1 MKRQLAVFLLFAFS
15 FAAVSAPKWGVTGKN
30 PGTFESKDDY
40 MLFRIPRQTKGSSS
54 VFFCYFDGKKAAK
67 FTGFKVRARALN
79 PESVK
84 KQVIFCLWGKGNA
97 RYWANIR
104 LKSMEWQ
111 EEFIQFSGSPIPG
124 CKIRFS
130 PEADPAS
137 LAEVTSLQIFGT
149 DRNAGAGGIE
159 FALTAPVLSNGTE
172 FSPVPPAGKSD
183 RKLKLDAPRSITP
196 LDLPIRIDHHTRPV
210 AKDGIF
216 YQDGKPVFYLGA
228 NLSGVHPEQ
237 VKGRDRNKRLRELFH
252 NDPIYLKMLNEK
264 EYNALGMNSMELQP
278 VTDTVLCF
286 DNPFP
291 LHPVLQAGLRK
302 YVTWASWGKPGK
314 RAGVREK
321 TIRSIYEA
329 HTEQLKLLGGMP
341 LIADF
346 TQGFNSGALMRE
358 QLRDSGL
365 PKDGLEEING
375 WITALS
381 TPWCSSHPF
390 GAPMENVYFK
400 AAAYWMLKN
409 GANPWIY
416 ELWNEMHYFNCTC
429 AENRKRFVLFL
440 KDKYGSL
447 DALNR
452 EWNTR
457 FKSYQEII
465 EVHSYRGCRGLW
477 ADWMK
482 FMGNV
487 FQEAILRAA
496 AEIRTVDD
504 RPNTYI
510 TWQIANASIFY
521 PTQGGDFYKGA
532 QAVDVFA
539 YEGGMRFVR
548 DAGKNVNLLEEVLLG
563 WGGQHSH
570 KFFIDFCRAL
580 APDKPLMNLEM
591 YRGGTMPATENVFVT
606 GLWNEVIHGASSAQ
620 YYVWWMHPRIEPGKS
635 AFAGYLKNSL
645 LSPYDVPRKSL
656 DGLKQFQEEF
666 NRLAPYVAARP
677 RIRGKAALLFSQPTV
692 RQDPSVRSWKGQR
705 WNVRDRVLN
714 AYEAIHLSHYPTDVI
729 LEEHL
734 REGRAANYS
743 AILVPGTEY
752 AYQTTVP
759 ALLEFVRGGGTL
771 IVTGSG
777 LLYDEYGK
785 RLDDSLLFGLSRS
798 EFPEKQNDLL
808 LLDARKGLPQKIK
821 SDAAHS
827 VKLKTARKFLAFQSG
842 ACAVAEN
849 RIGKGR
855 VFYVAMENTSG
866 ADLIALYETL
876 LRRAKIGLDA
886 DVTLENGSFA
896 YDVELQL
903 LNRGADQVHYLVNWT
918 PLRSGMYLLKPSW
931 KPGAGRW
938 YVTDLIS
945 RKALLVDGRQEWTEA
960 DLKRGIPLLL
970 PAQVRTLIL
979 VSTKPFENTAGTVSA
994 ADFRSEWT
1002 RLNHLEEKSRKERSR
1017 HAVSGKSSDLALQAF
1032 SGVNASACVP
1042 LNLRSAANMGLID
1055 EIDGDQKGGW
1065 LDQGDRDLRE
1075 LTPGKKTLAGVPFE
1089 ILNPEENNG
1098 KSCVMLRSAVRP
1110 YFASKAEIPCGL
1122 KAARLF
1128 FLHGGGWL
1136 SGEGEAA
1143 RYVIRYQD
1151 HSTKSVPVRIRQEIA
1166 DWNGLNHLPGAK
1178 LAWKGKN
1185 PVFSRIGLY
1194 AMEWRNPFPGKT
1206 IRSVELYPSS
1216 DKKGEATVGV
1226 IAVTAELYNPEGK
1239 GK

>member
-1 MKRQLAVFLLFAFS
+1 MKKQWTGVLLLAWSL
-15 FAAVSAPKWGVTGKN
+15 AAVSAPRWGVTGKN
-30 PGTFESKDDY
+30 PGTFESKGDA
-40 MLFRIPRQTKGSSS
+40 MIFRIPKQSKDSSS
-54 VFFCYFDGKKAAK
+54 VFFCYFDGKKAVK
-67 FTGFKVRARALN
+67 FSGFKIRARALT

-84 KQVIFCLWGKGNA
+84 KQVIFCLWGKGDA
-97 RYWANIR
+97 RYWANFR
-104 LKSMEWQ
+104 LNSMEWQ

-124 CKIRFS
+124 CKARFS
-130 PEADPAS
+130 PEADPDS

-149 DRNAGAGGIE
+149 VHNAGAGGIE
-159 FALTAPVLSNGTE
+159 FALTTPVLSNGTE
-172 FSPVPPAGKSD
+172 FSPAPPAGKAE
-183 RKLKLDAPRSITP
+183 RKLKRDAPRSITP
-196 LDLPIRIDHHTRPV
+196 LDLPIRMDHHTRPV

-216 YQDGKPVFYLGA
+216 YQEGKPVFYLGA

-237 VKGRDRNKRLRELFH
+237 VRGRDKNKRLRELFH
-252 NDPIYLKMLNEK
+252 NDPIYLRMLNEK

-286 DNPFP
+286 ENPFP

-321 TIRSIYEA
+321 SIRSIYEA

-346 TQGFNSGALMRE
+346 TQGFNSGALMLE
-358 QLRDSGL
+358 QVKDSGL
-365 PKDGLEEING
+365 PKEGLEEING
-375 WITALS
+375 WVTALS

-390 GAPMENVYFK
+390 GAPIENTYFK
-400 AAAYWMLKN
+400 AVAYWMLKN
-409 GANPWIY
+409 GANPWVY

-429 AENRKRFVLFL
+429 EENQKRFLLFL
-440 KDKYGSL
+440 KEKYGSL
-447 DALNR
+447 AALNR
-452 EWNTR
+452 EWNTQFR
-457 FKSYQEII
+457 SYDEILRM
-465 EVHSYRGCRGLW
+465 HSYRGCRGLW

-482 FMGNV
+482 FMGNL

-496 AEIRTVDD
+496 AEIRTVDK

-510 TWQIANASIFY
+510 TWQIANASVFY

-532 QAVDVFA
+532 QVVDVFG
-539 YEGGMRFVR
+539 YEGGMRFVKN
-548 DAGKNVNLLEEVLLG
+548 AGKKVGLLEEVLLG

-580 APDKPLMNLEM
+580 APDKPLINLEM
-591 YRGGTMPATENVFVT
+591 YRGNSAPATKNVFVT
-606 GLWNEVIHGASSAQ
+606 GLWNELIHGASSAQ

-677 RIRGKAALLFSQPTV
+677 RIRGKVALLFSQPTV

-714 AYEAIHLSHYPTDVI
+714 VYEAIHLSHYPTDVI

-734 REGRAANYS
+734 REGRAEKYS
-743 AILVPGTEY
+743 AILVPGTEF
-752 AYQTTVP
+752 AYQTTAP
-759 ALLEFVRGGGTL
+759 ALQDFVRRGGTL
-771 IVTGSG
+771 IATGSAF
-777 LLYDEYGK
+777 LYDEYGK
-785 RLDDSLLFGLSRS
+785 RLDDSILFGLSRS
-798 EFPEKQNDLL
+798 EFPEKQDDTLVL
-808 LLDARKGLPQKIK
+808 SSRKGLPKEIS

-827 VKLKTARKFLAFQSG
+827 VQLKTARPLLSFRSG
-842 ACAVAEN
+842 KCAVAEN

-855 VFYVAMENTSG
+855 VYYVASENTSG
-866 ADLIALYETL
+866 AELIALYDTL
-876 LRRAKIGLDA
+876 LRRAGISLDT
-886 DVTLENGSFA
+886 DVTAKNGSFA
-896 YDVELQL
+896 YNVELQL
-903 LNRGADQVHYLVNWT
+903 LDRGENQVHYLVNWT
-918 PLRSGMYLLKPSW
+918 PLYSGMYLLTPSW
-931 KPGAGRW
+931 KPSENGRW

-945 RKALLVDGRQEWTEA
+945 RKALLVNGRREWTER
-960 DLKRGIPLLL
+960 DLKQGILLLL

-979 VSTKPFENTAGTVSA
+979 VSSKPFKGTSGTISA
-994 ADFRSEWT
+994 SDYHSQWM
-1002 RLNHLEEKSRKERSR
+1002 RLNQEEKKLREQEKERSE
-1017 HAVSGKSSDLALQAF
+1017 SSRVPELALQTF
-1032 SGVNASACVP
+1032 SGVDQAQCVP

-1075 LTPGKKTLAGVPFE
+1075 LLPGKRVLAGVPFE
-1089 ILNPEENNG
+1089 ILNPVENHG

-1110 YFASKAEIPCGL
+1110 YFAAKAEIPCGL
-1122 KAARLF
+1122 KVKKLF

-1143 RYVIRYQD
+1143 RYIIRYQD
-1151 HSTKSVPVRIRQEIA
+1151 HSATSVPVRIRQEIA
-1166 DWNGLNHLPGAK
+1166 DWNGLYHLPGAK

-1185 PVFSRIGLY
+1185 PVFDRIGLY
-1194 AMEWRNPFPGKT
+1194 AVEWRNPFPEKT
-1206 IRSVELYPSS
+1206 IRSIELLPSG
-1216 DKKGEATVGV
+1216 KGEATVG
-1226 IAVTAELYNPEGK
+1226 ILGVTAELNPIRK
-1239 GK
+1239 GKK